1 MSEISTRAF
10 EEFDALAS
18 LFGRTRSV
26 LDELMTRGGLST
38 AGASVLASQ
47 TLPHIEDVEAGF
59 KAQLRTSESDIDEL
73 RGLVLQGGLAVSQPR
88 NGPEARAALIEAMQA
103 LSGAG
108 GPRDLVAAAGRDL
121 AALDHARIAMA
132 MLPRTDPHDIRFP
145 GRRSYADI
153 APPRSPGEFAAR
165 IEEVERTI
173 WRIAAGRRGHG
184 TDSPWRRVYAFFDA
198 GERLSTDGLPPA

>member
-73 RGLVLQGGLAVSQPR
+73 RGLVLQGGLGRWRPEIAVKVKT
-88 NGPEARAALIEAMQA
+88 A
-103 LSGAG
+103 
-108 GPRDLVAAAGRDL
+108 
-121 AALDHARIAMA
+121 
-132 MLPRTDPHDIRFP
+132 
-145 GRRSYADI
+145 
-153 APPRSPGEFAAR
+153 
-165 IEEVERTI
+165 
-173 WRIAAGRRGHG
+173 
-184 TDSPWRRVYAFFDA
+184 
-198 GERLSTDGLPPA
+198 